1 MDDCTG
7 GITVNHPTCRARATA
22 ARALPWLLLGGLL
35 AFEAQADVG
44 NAVTVASGLSN
55 PRGLAFAPNGDL
67 YVAESGRG
75 GSGNCTFS
83 PPNPANQRCYGETGA
98 ITRILPEG
106 GFERVVTGLPS
117 LGLPDGTAEGGPVD
131 VSFLGTAAIVSMS
144 WGGNP
149 TLRAALGPKGHL
161 FGSLLQT
168 TPGGTYR
175 MLADVAQHEVRENPA
190 GGNVDSNPYSV
201 LAQPGRRIV
210 ADAGANALI
219 EVRPNGTTRTF
230 ALIPFLPAVPPIPA
244 PREPV
249 PTSVVEGPDGALY
262 VGELTGFPFWPG
274 TASVMRVSSDGAT
287 VEPYVSGLTAVVDL
301 AFDAGGALYVLEI
314 ARGQIGPFPPPPAP
328 NPGLGIGRL
337 LRKCPGAGA
346 PEVLLPGLTFAAG
359 VAIGPDGAAYLTN
372 FSTSSTAGEVLRLP
386 VTPCP

>member
-1 MDDCTG
+1 MT
-7 GITVNHPTCRARATA
+7 TEASRARM
-22 ARALPWLLLGGLL
+22 ARAQALPLLLTVLY
-35 AFEAQADVG
+35 AVDAPADVG
-44 NAVTVASGLSN
+44 DAVTLASGLAN

-67 YVAESGRG
+67 YVAESGTG
-75 GSGNCTFS
+75 GQGNCTFS

-98 ITRILPEG
+98 ISRVLPEG

-131 VSFLGTAAIVSMS
+131 VSFLGTAAIVTMS

-149 TLRAALGPKGHL
+149 ALRAPLGPKGYM

-168 TPGGTYR
+168 TPGGTCKV
-175 MLADVAQHEVRENPA
+175 LADVAAHEVAANPA

-219 EVRPNGTTRTF
+219 EVRPNGQTRTF
-230 ALIPFLPAVPPIPA
+230 SLIPFLPPVPPIPA

-249 PTSVVEGPDGALY
+249 PTSVAEGPDGALY
-262 VGELTGFPFWPG
+262 VGELTSFPFWPG
-274 TASVMRVSSDGAT
+274 TASVVRVASDGSS
-287 VEPYVSGLTAVVDL
+287 VETYVPGLTAVVDL

-314 ARGQIGPFPPPPAP
+314 ARGQVGPFPPPPPP

-337 LRKCPGAGA
+337 LRVCPGGM
-346 PEVLLPGLTFAAG
+346 PEVLLSGLTFAAG

-372 FSTSSTAGEVLRLP
+372 FSTSSTAGEVLRLA
-386 VTPCP
+386 VAPCR